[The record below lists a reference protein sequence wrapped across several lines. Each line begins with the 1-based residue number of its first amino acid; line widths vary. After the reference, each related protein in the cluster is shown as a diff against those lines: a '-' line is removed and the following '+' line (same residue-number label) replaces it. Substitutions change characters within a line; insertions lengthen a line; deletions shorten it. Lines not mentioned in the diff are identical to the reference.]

1 MQRGHTFLVHSARLG
16 ASLQEQIDDASATFC
31 IALGLVARANDRMQ
45 RRQAS
50 SIARRHVSTAI
61 QQKLN
66 ALRRQSTSRNVQ
78 RRVLSRIGR
87 VYVRPSR
94 DQQPGY
100 LHVMPQH
107 RIMQRPGAQ
116 AVLRIDQSG
125 LGIIW
130 HTWVGNMML
139 VVAGL
144 FVVPMMR
151 RLRIRTVPEFLELRY
166 NRFIRLFIGLLW
178 ALKLC
183 FWLAVILTAA
193 TTAAKGITG
202 VANPWVWFVAFAAIA
217 IVYSAVGGAWAV
229 AITDTVQ
236 FVIMLAGALIVL
248 PLAMSAVGWMPH
260 LIETLHAKGMSDH
273 LVLVSRG
280 QEFNWLF
287 IISMILLSVKW
298 ACIDQGILQ
307 RAFGGRDPRT
317 VAKGMVLSGVITTP
331 FAFLWILPALAVTQL
346 VPGVEKGDDAMP
358 LFFARYLPTGVL
370 GLVMC
375 GLLASQMSTISADIN
390 SVATL
395 FVNDV
400 YHNLRRKASPK
411 HLLRVVR
418 FSTLVAGALMILFA
432 HYVVSRFGGVVR
444 ANLTIVAIFDM
455 PIFVIAIVY
464 GLLWRRTNWQGAVGG
479 YVIGALAGFWCYRF
493 FSGNPDLSAYRLVD
507 VLFGQVSDWAKWAK
521 SLAAIASTAGA
532 LIGTPV
538 VTLCFRRQATT
549 PDLERIYEALT
560 GTDED
565 ETRESGMTLMPVS
578 VRGKV
583 GLVLLGVGFLVFLGG
598 VLSGSVGFEGASAAA
613 VGGMLVFFAGGLLR
627 VYSD

>member
-1 MQRGHTFLVHSARLG
+1 MSPIDLILVSAFLVLMFVTGVAISRWIKDADDFYVAGRQLTPFILAATITATNVNMYSFIGQAGSAY
-16 ASLQEQIDDASATFC
+16 T
-31 IALGLVARANDRMQ
+31 
-45 RRQAS
+45 
-50 SIARRHVSTAI
+50 
-61 QQKLN
+61 
-66 ALRRQSTSRNVQ
+66 
-78 RRVLSRIGR
+78 
-87 VYVRPSR
+87 
-94 DQQPGY
+94 
-100 LHVMPQH
+100 
-107 RIMQRPGAQ
+107 
-116 AVLRIDQSG
+116 SG

-193 TTAAKGITG
+193 TVAARGITG
-202 VANPWVWFVAFAAIA
+202 LQNPWLWFVAFAVIA
-217 IVYSAVGGAWAV
+217 VVYSAVGGAWAV

-248 PLAMSAVGWMPH
+248 PLAMSAVGWMPK
-260 LIETLHAKGMSDH
+260 LIETLHAQGMADH

-287 IISMILLSVKW
+287 IISMILLSIKW

-317 VAKGMVLSGVITTP
+317 VAKGMVLSGIITTP
-331 FAFLWILPALAVTQL
+331 FAFLWLLPALAVTQL
-346 VPGVEKGDDAMP
+346 IPGLENGDQAMP
-358 LFFARYLPTGVL
+358 LFFARHLPAGVL

-400 YHNLRRKASPK
+400 YHNIRRKASPK
-411 HLLRVVR
+411 HLLVVVR
-418 FSTLVAGALMILFA
+418 ISTLVAGALMILFA
-432 HYVVSRFGGVVR
+432 HYVVSRFAGVVQ

-479 YVIGALAGFWCYRF
+479 YVVGALAGLWCYLF
-493 FSGNPDLSAYRLVD
+493 FKGNPDLSSYRTVE
-507 VLFGQVSDWAKWAK
+507 VLFGQVDDWGKWAK
-521 SLAAIASTAGA
+521 SFAAIASTAGA
-532 LIGTPV
+532 LVGTPV
-538 VTLCFRRQATT
+538 VTLCFRRQPAT
-549 PDLERIYEALT
+549 PAMERIYRAFSPSSDDDGEGAGL
-560 GTDED
+560 
-565 ETRESGMTLMPVS
+565 TLMPVS
-578 VRGKV
+578 ASGKI
-583 GLVLLGVGFLVFLGG
+583 GLGLLAFGFVVFLVG
-598 VLSGSVGFEGASAAA
+598 VLSGSVGFVGASATA
-613 VGGMLVFFAGGLLR
+613 VGGMLVFFAGGLIR
-627 VYSD
+627 VCSD

>member
-1 MQRGHTFLVHSARLG
+1 MSPIDLILVSGFLILMFVTGVAISRWIKDADDFYVAGRQLTPFILAATITATNVNMYSFIGQAG
-16 ASLQEQIDDASATFC
+16 AAYT
-31 IALGLVARANDRMQ
+31 
-45 RRQAS
+45 
-50 SIARRHVSTAI
+50 
-61 QQKLN
+61 
-66 ALRRQSTSRNVQ
+66 
-78 RRVLSRIGR
+78 
-87 VYVRPSR
+87 
-94 DQQPGY
+94 
-100 LHVMPQH
+100 
-107 RIMQRPGAQ
+107 
-116 AVLRIDQSG
+116 SG

-193 TTAAKGITG
+193 TVAARGITG
-202 VANPWVWFVAFAAIA
+202 LQNPWLWFVAFAVIA
-217 IVYSAVGGAWAV
+217 VVYSAVGGAWAV

-248 PLAMSAVGWMPH
+248 PLAMSAVGWMPR
-260 LIETLHAKGMSDH
+260 LIETLHAQGMADH

-287 IISMILLSVKW
+287 IISMILLSIKW

-317 VAKGMVLSGVITTP
+317 VAKGMVLSGIITTP
-331 FAFLWILPALAVTQL
+331 FAFLWLLPALAVTQL
-346 VPGVEKGDDAMP
+346 IPGLEKGDQAMP
-358 LFFARYLPTGVL
+358 LFFARHLPAGVL

-400 YHNLRRKASPK
+400 YHNIRRKASPK
-411 HLLRVVR
+411 HLLVVVR
-418 FSTLVAGALMILFA
+418 ISTLVAGALMILFA
-432 HYVVSRFGGVVR
+432 HYVVSRFAGVVQ

-464 GLLWRRTNWQGAVGG
+464 GLLWRRTNWHGAVGG
-479 YVIGALAGFWCYRF
+479 YVVGALAGLWCYLF
-493 FSGNPDLSAYRLVD
+493 FKSNPDLSSYRIVD
-507 VLFGQVSDWAKWAK
+507 VLFGQVDDWGKWAK

-532 LIGTPV
+532 LVGTPI
-538 VTLCFRRQATT
+538 VTLCFRRQPAT
-549 PDLERIYEALT
+549 PAMERIYQAFSASSD
-560 GTDED
+560 DEG
-565 ETRESGMTLMPVS
+565 EGAGLTLMPVS
-578 VRGKV
+578 ARGKI
-583 GLVLLGVGFLVFLGG
+583 GLAFLAVGFVVFLVG
-598 VLSGSVGFEGASAAA
+598 VLSGSVGFVGASATA
-613 VGGMLVFFAGGLLR
+613 VGGMLVFFAGGLIR
-627 VYSD
+627 VCSD

>member
-1 MQRGHTFLVHSARLG
+1 MSPIDLILVSAFLVLMFVTGVAISRWIKEADDFYVAGRQLTPFILAATITATNVNMYSFIGQAGSAY
-16 ASLQEQIDDASATFC
+16 
-31 IALGLVARANDRMQ
+31 
-45 RRQAS
+45 
-50 SIARRHVSTAI
+50 
-61 QQKLN
+61 K
-66 ALRRQSTSRNVQ
+66 
-78 RRVLSRIGR
+78 
-87 VYVRPSR
+87 
-94 DQQPGY
+94 
-100 LHVMPQH
+100 
-107 RIMQRPGAQ
+107 
-116 AVLRIDQSG
+116 SG

-193 TTAAKGITG
+193 TVAARGITG
-202 VANPWVWFVAFAAIA
+202 LENPWLWFVAFAVIA
-217 IVYSAVGGAWAV
+217 IIYSAVGGAWAV

-236 FVIMLAGALIVL
+236 FAIMLAGALIVL
-248 PLAMSAVGWMPH
+248 PLAMSAVGWMPK
-260 LIETLHAKGMSDH
+260 LIETLRAQGMADH

-287 IISMILLSVKW
+287 IISMILLSIKW

-317 VAKGMVLSGVITTP
+317 VAKGMVLSGIITTP
-331 FAFLWILPALAVTQL
+331 FAFLWLLPALAVTQL
-346 VPGVEKGDDAMP
+346 IPGLEKGDQAMP
-358 LFFARYLPTGVL
+358 LFFARYLPAGVL

-400 YHNLRRKASPK
+400 YHNIRRKASPK
-411 HLLRVVR
+411 HLLVVVR
-418 FSTLVAGALMILFA
+418 ISTLVAGALMILFA
-432 HYVVSRFGGVVR
+432 HYVVGRFAGVVQ

-479 YVIGALAGFWCYRF
+479 YVIGALAGLWCYLF
-493 FSGNPDLSAYRLVD
+493 FKGNPDLSSYRAVE
-507 VLFGQVSDWAKWAK
+507 VLFGQVDDWGKWAK
-521 SLAAIASTAGA
+521 SLAAIASTAAA
-532 LIGTPV
+532 LVGTPI
-538 VTLCFRRQATT
+538 VTLCFRRQPAT
-549 PDLERIYEALT
+549 PAMERIYQAFSASTEEDGEAAGL
-560 GTDED
+560 
-565 ETRESGMTLMPVS
+565 TLMPVS
-578 VRGKV
+578 ARGKL
-583 GLVLLGVGFLVFLGG
+583 GLALLGVGFVVFLVG
-598 VLSGSVGFEGASAAA
+598 VLSGSVGFGGASATA
-613 VGGMLVFFAGGLLR
+613 VGGMLVFFCGGLIR
-627 VYSD
+627 VCSD